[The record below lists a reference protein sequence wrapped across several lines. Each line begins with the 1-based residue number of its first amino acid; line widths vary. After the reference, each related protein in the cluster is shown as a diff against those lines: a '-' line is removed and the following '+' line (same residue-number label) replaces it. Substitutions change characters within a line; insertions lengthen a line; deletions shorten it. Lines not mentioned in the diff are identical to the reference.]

1 MCTIVS
7 SLALVAFSKK
17 IVYIVHESMLLKRES
32 MIDGIIKGLC
42 KRESKMKII
51 NDQELVGWC
60 LYLYSLL
67 VGVIPVLITWVSCS
81 RFLIGGFHYCKDSSL
96 YCA

>member
-42 KRESKMKII
+42 KRESKMKRGSGISW
-51 NDQELVGWC
+51 LVSVSILFTGWC
-60 LYLYSLL
+60 NSCFDHMGIMQSVLDWWFSLL
-67 VGVIPVLITWVSCS
+67 Q
-81 RFLIGGFHYCKDSSL
+81 R
-96 YCA
+96 